1 MATVEKWVEILALAQ
16 KWEFK
21 EVEKLCVRELEKL
34 SIPPVEKI
42 HIYQAFHLD
51 QSLLSNSFEELALRD
66 DPIDKGEGL
75 KLGLMTSL
83 RIAHAR
89 ELAHI
94 AKRSTIQA
102 NDAELR
108 SAIQD
113 VFDVKRSTGLH
124 GS

>member
-1 MATVEKWVEILALAQ
+1 MQFRCWSIDHVLPNRREYQTYTATVEKSVEILALAQ

-21 EVEKLCVRELEKL
+21 KVEKLCVRELEKL

-51 QSLLSNSFEELALRD
+51 RSLLSNSFEELALRD

-83 RIAHAR
+83 RIAQAR

-94 AKRSTIQA
+94 AK
-102 NDAELR
+102 
-108 SAIQD
+108 
-113 VFDVKRSTGLH
+113 
-124 GS
+124 